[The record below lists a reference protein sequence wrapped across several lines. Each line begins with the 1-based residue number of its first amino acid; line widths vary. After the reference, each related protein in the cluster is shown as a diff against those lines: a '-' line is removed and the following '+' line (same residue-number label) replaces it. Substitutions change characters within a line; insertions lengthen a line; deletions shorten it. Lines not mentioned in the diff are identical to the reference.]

1 MEMHLSVTHP
11 WAVSPE
17 EAEAIQR
24 RLAPLVQETPLAS
37 MPRTIAGID
46 VSVSGE
52 AARSAV
58 VILTYPDLQPLEQ
71 VTAEQMVTFPY
82 VPGLLSFRE
91 VPVILSALRHLS
103 IMPDLLVCDAQGRA
117 HPRRLGL
124 ASHLGVLTDL
134 PTIGCAKSRLTGEH
148 EEPGNEPG
156 AWAPL
161 LDGDEVIGAVVRT
174 RAGVSPVYVSVGH
187 RVDLAGAI
195 AIIIACCR
203 GYRLP
208 EPTRLAHLAAGGTQ
222 VVPPAQQ
229 MSLF

>member
-1 MEMHLSVTHP
+1 MEIHLAVTHS
-11 WAVSPE
+11 WAVSPQ
-17 EAEAIQR
+17 EAEDIQR

-37 MPRTIAGID
+37 VPKTIAGID
-46 VSVSGE
+46 VSVSGDV
-52 AARSAV
+52 ARSAIV
-58 VILTYPDLQPLEQ
+58 VLTYPDLQPLEQ
-71 VTAEQMVTFPY
+71 ITAEQMVTFPY

-91 VPVILSALRHLS
+91 VPVILSALRQLS
-103 IMPDLLVCDAQGRA
+103 FMPDLLVCDAQGRA

-134 PTIGCAKSRLTGEH
+134 PTVGCAKSRLTGEY
-148 EEPGNEPG
+148 EEPDDKPG
-156 AWAPL
+156 AWTPL
-161 LDGDEVIGAVVRT
+161 MDRDEVIGAVLRT
-174 RAGVSPVYVSVGH
+174 RAGVNPVYISVGH

-195 AIIIACCR
+195 AVVIACCR
-203 GYRLP
+203 GHRLP

>member
-1 MEMHLSVTHP
+1 MDIHLSNAHS
-11 WAVSPE
+11 WAVSPQ

-37 MPRTIAGID
+37 MPRTVAGID
-46 VSVSGE
+46 VSV
-52 AARSAV
+52 AADRARSAI

-82 VPGLLSFRE
+82 VPGFLSFRE
-91 VPVILSALRHLS
+91 VPVILSALRQLS
-103 IMPDLLVCDAQGRA
+103 TIPDLLLCDAQGRA

-134 PTIGCAKSRLTGEH
+134 PTIGCAKSRLTGEY
-148 EEPGNEPG
+148 EEPGDEPG
-156 AWAPL
+156 AWTPL
-161 LDGDEVIGAVVRT
+161 MDRDEVIGAVLRT
-174 RAGVSPVYVSVGH
+174 RAGVKPVYVSVGH

-195 AIIIACCR
+195 AIVIACCR

-208 EPTRLAHLAAGGTQ
+208 EPTRLAHLAAGGTP